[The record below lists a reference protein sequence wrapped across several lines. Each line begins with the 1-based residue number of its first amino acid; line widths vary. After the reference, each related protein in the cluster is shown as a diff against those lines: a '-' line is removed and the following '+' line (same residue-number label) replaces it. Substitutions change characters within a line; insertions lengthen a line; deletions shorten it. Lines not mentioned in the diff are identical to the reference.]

1 MVKNN
6 FTLQNRAENLLLLFT
21 KNADPLMK
29 QTKTKSQE
37 TLEFKKTKTSE
48 YFFLL
53 YSFGIRK

>member
-48 YFFLL
+48 SFF
-53 YSFGIRK
+53 SFILFWN